1 MIATGCALSSLKNFF
16 KIGTYLKLLSALVT
30 FIFVKACPAF
40 AGPGLWGL
48 VNNAGIMFSSPIEW
62 TPVGT
67 FKLLADVNLWG
78 MVDVTK
84 AFLPLLKN
92 AKGRVVN
99 MSSTA
104 GKYLTKKATQ

>member
-1 MIATGCALSSLKNFF
+1 MLSNYALTHFF
-16 KIGTYLKLLSALVT
+16 TL
-30 FIFVKACPAF
+30 FV
-40 AGPGLWGL
+40 GLWGL
-48 VNNAGIMFSSPIEW
+48 VNNAGIMFSGPIEW
-62 TPVGT
+62 TPVST

-104 GKYLTKKATQ
+104 GKYVTKKATQ